1 MVIASKLTSQEKE
14 NAMAIRDEILDEL
27 LKEYERPDDL
37 LGRDGIIAELKKRLI
52 ERAMEGE
59 MNAHLGYKKHSS
71 DGNNSGNS
79 RNGHGRKKVQTNG
92 EKIDISVPRDRS
104 GKFEPEIIPKHHRRF
119 DGFDE
124 KIISMYGLGMSTRE
138 IQSHLKEIY
147 NVEVSPTLISQ
158 VTEEVMEDVKAWRN
172 RLLDPVYPVVYL
184 DCLVVKCRDNGAI
197 VNKSVYLALGINLEG
212 KKELLGMWIAG
223 SEGAKFWLNVV
234 TELKN
239 RGLQDIFIAC
249 VDGLKGFPEA
259 INSVY
264 PDAEVQL
271 CIVHMIRHSLKFVS
285 YKDRKQLAADLK
297 TVYGSLTL
305 ESAEENLENFAQTW
319 DNKYPTISKSWRNN
333 WTGIVPF
340 FAFPADIRKA
350 IYTTNAIESLNRS
363 LRKVLKTKGVF
374 PNDDAIMKQLYLAL
388 HRISQ
393 RWTMPIRNWKG
404 ALNQFAVKYEGRMDL

>member
-1 MVIASKLTSQEKE
+1 M
-14 NAMAIRDEILDEL
+14 
-27 LKEYERPDDL
+27 
-37 LGRDGIIAELKKRLI
+37 
-52 ERAMEGE
+52 
-59 MNAHLGYKKHSS
+59 
-71 DGNNSGNS
+71 S
-79 RNGHGRKKVQTNG
+79 R
-92 EKIDISVPRDRS
+92 
-104 GKFEPEIIPKHHRRF
+104 
-119 DGFDE
+119 
-124 KIISMYGLGMSTRE
+124 
-138 IQSHLKEIY
+138 
-147 NVEVSPTLISQ
+147 
-158 VTEEVMEDVKAWRN
+158 AWRN

-184 DCLVVKCRDNGAI
+184 DCLVVKCRDSGAI

-264 PDAEVQL
+264 PETEVQL

-297 TVYGSLTL
+297 TVYSSLTL
-305 ESAEENLENFAQTW
+305 ENAEDNLTAFAEKW
-319 DNKYPTISKSWRNN
+319 DAQYPTISKSWRNN

-374 PNDDAIMKQLYLAL
+374 PNDDAIMKQLHLAL

-393 RWTMPIRNWKG
+393 RWTMPIKNWKG
-404 ALNQFAVKYEGRMDL
+404 ALNQFAVKYEGRMNF